1 MQRENKKCLNNATKE
16 NTIKKCSKPIK
27 HYILHVDICATM
39 SQPHPYSKT
48 STNKF
53 LKSSSSSSSSSLHL
67 SSSSD
72 VHKRSESTNSFLG
85 RGNDAHNT
93 FTVGDRAGVVVEEQ
107 PDVKGKVKVKV
118 KVEVEEFPALGGS
131 SAALRP
137 VTGKDTLLYKTALLT
152 KINHS
157 HIEEQAR
164 IQKALRREMEAKEKR
179 LKQME
184 SASMRDRFVA
194 DAIHDCGS
202 MAYDDDPVSTRYG
215 HNDDD

>member
-1 MQRENKKCLNNATKE
+1 
-16 NTIKKCSKPIK
+16 
-27 HYILHVDICATM
+27 M

-53 LKSSSSSSSSSLHL
+53 LKSSSSSSSSSSSLHL

-107 PDVKGKVKVKV
+107 PDVKGKVKVEV

-131 SAALRP
+131 SATLRP

>member
-16 NTIKKCSKPIK
+16 NTIKKYSKPIK

-53 LKSSSSSSSSSLHL
+53 LKSSSSSSSSS
-67 SSSSD
+67 SD

-85 RGNDAHNT
+85 RGNDAHNL
-93 FTVGDRAGVVVEEQ
+93 FTVGDRAGVVEEQ
-107 PDVKGKVKVKV
+107 SDVKVKVKV
-118 KVEVEEFPALGGS
+118 EDKVEVEEFPALRGS
-131 SAALRP
+131 STASRP

-202 MAYDDDPVSTRYG
+202 MAYDDDPVTTRYS